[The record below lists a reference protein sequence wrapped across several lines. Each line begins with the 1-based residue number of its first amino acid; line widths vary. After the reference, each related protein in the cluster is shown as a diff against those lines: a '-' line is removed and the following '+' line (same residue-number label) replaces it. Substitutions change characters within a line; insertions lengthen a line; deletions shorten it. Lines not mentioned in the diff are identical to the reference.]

1 MSEANIEVQTRT
13 EHGKNAARR
22 LRKDGW
28 IPAVLYGG
36 SIDPVSIQ
44 VDRRTL
50 LALMRGGVTDHT
62 VFQLQRSGGD
72 QSRHAMIRDMQ
83 IDPITRE
90 IRHLDFMR
98 VTMTEKVN
106 VTVPIEVV
114 GTATGVKNEDGMLD
128 FVTREVE
135 IECLPGDIPDHLEVD
150 VTNLHVG
157 DHIESK
163 DLTLPD
169 GVELFGAVEDRVII
183 SVSHKKGPAD
193 DEAVEG
199 EDEDAEPEVIARGK
213 DEDED

>member
-13 EHGKNAARR
+13 EHGKNAVGR
-22 LRKDGW
+22 LRKEGW

-50 LALMRGGVTDHT
+50 LGLMRGGVTDHT
-62 VFQLQRSGGD
+62 VFQLHRSGSD

-83 IDPITRE
+83 VDPITRE

-106 VTVPIEVV
+106 VTVPIEII
-114 GTATGVKNEDGMLD
+114 GTATGVKNEDGLLD
-128 FVTREVE
+128 FITREVE
-135 IECLPGDIPDHLEVD
+135 IECLPGNIPDHLEVD
-150 VTNLHVG
+150 VTNLHIG

-163 DLTLPD
+163 DLTLPE
-169 GVELFGAVEDRVII
+169 GVELFGAVEDRVIVQ
-183 SVSHKKGPAD
+183 VSHKKGPA
-193 DEAVEG
+193 EGEGEG
-199 EDEDAEPEVIARGK
+199 EDEDAEPVVIARGK